1 MLWTVPPIWK
11 DGTAFIL
18 GGGTSLPRVFGTPE
32 DVIKR
37 VMTGGNPNEYSAY
50 LSPLHDKHVIG
61 VNNTYRIGDWID
73 VLFFGDCGWYI
84 MHKAM
89 IANFPKLKVTCC
101 DRFSNKPIEHCEGI
115 KYLAKD
121 KQKTRGISNDPTT
134 VSWNSNSGSA
144 AISLAVHFG
153 VKRIVLLGFDMA
165 LDGNNVSHWHGSHLP
180 GGQKVRPKRS
190 PPFKR
195 HMMGFPV
202 IATDAKNLGLEILNC
217 SPIST
222 ITEFPKISLKEALA

>member
-1 MLWTVPPIWK
+1 MLWKAPAIWK

-50 LSPLHDKHVIG
+50 LAPLHDKHVIG

-84 MHKAM
+84 MHKNA

-101 DRFSNKPIEHCEGI
+101 DRFANRPIEQSEGI

-121 KQKTRGISNDPTT
+121 RQKTRGISNDPTT
-134 VSWNSNSGSA
+134 VSWNNNSGSA
-144 AISLAVHFG
+144 AISLAFHFG
-153 VKRIVLLGFDMA
+153 AKRIILLGFDMA
-165 LDGNNVSHWHGSHLP
+165 LDANNVSHWHGSHLP
-180 GGQKVRPKRS
+180 AGQRVKPRKA

-195 HMMGFPV
+195 HMMGFPI
-202 IATDAKNLGLEILNC
+202 IAEDAKKLGLTILNA
-217 SPIST
+217 SPISA
-222 ITEFPKISLKEALA
+222 ITEFPKIDIKELL